1 MLLTGMQLGH
11 FRLKDLIGRSAN
23 DVYLADD
30 LRLPGREVA
39 IKIAQSDLA
48 SFSTDG
54 DLKQAVN
61 QFKKEAQ
68 IVGSLRHPNILPL
81 FEYGEEI
88 QHATVFTYLVM
99 PYIKDGTLER
109 WVRQRTGSFRNM
121 LPLQEVGA
129 IIRVAADALQC
140 AHNQGVIHRDVKPTN
155 FLIDNK
161 TSDLSNPH
169 ILLADFGIAKISG
182 IDLTTRA
189 IGTFAYMAPEQWEG
203 HPTKAGDQYSLAII
217 AYQLLTG
224 HLPFTGDTLELYRQ
238 HSQQDPFPPSRLKP
252 TLSAAIDAVILRALA
267 KNPAARYPT
276 ITQFAEAL
284 QAAILQP
291 PPPLNVP
298 LTIKAS
304 EAKTGLTT
312 TVAIPGGQPLLVSI
326 PPNAQHG
333 QIIRLDGKGPLH
345 NDGSRG
351 VVIVTLTVISDK
363 AKGKVH
369 VLHNIHTSPS
379 RFKKMLLTSLAL
391 LVIVGAASTLYF
403 TWSSQTQA
411 AATATARATALAYAP
426 TATHIAQIHAIA
438 TTTAR
443 AHAQATA
450 TAGVIQTATAGQPT
464 YDDPLN
470 NANNPATKNAAWD
483 GLDGSSTTCSFQQ
496 DGYHILASSTTQ
508 PQPCLESNQK
518 YQNVVI
524 TVDMVIKSNVSSAGL
539 LFHVQNDTNSSS
551 GYFFEV
557 SPSQGIYKI
566 SFLDCGTCKLL
577 QGWTASPGIRSGQS
591 SNTLQV
597 IVNNNDFKFYINGI
611 FLKEITDSTYTT
623 GGLGFA
629 CYDSNDAGEAVFSNL
644 NVYPSAQ
651 S

>member
-23 DVYLADD
+23 DVYRADD
-30 LRLPGREVA
+30 IRLPGREVA

-48 SFSTDG
+48 SFSTNG

-68 IVGSLRHPNILPL
+68 IVGGLRHPNILPL

-88 QHATVFTYLVM
+88 QDATVFTYLVM

-109 WVRQRTGSFRNM
+109 WVKQRTGSFRNM

-224 HLPFTGDTLELYRQ
+224 HLPFTGNTLELFRQ
-238 HSQQDPFPPSRLKP
+238 HCQEDPLPPSRLKP
-252 TLSAAIDAVILRALA
+252 TLSAAIDTVILRALA

-291 PPPLNVP
+291 SPPLNVP

-312 TVAIPGGQPLLVSI
+312 TVAIPGGQPLPVYI
-326 PPNAQHG
+326 PPNAQDG
-333 QIIRLDGKGPLH
+333 QIIRLDGKGTLH

-351 VVIVTLTVISDK
+351 AVIVTLTVISDK
-363 AKGKVH
+363 VR
-369 VLHNIHTSPS
+369 VLGTVATSP
-379 RFKKMLLTSLAL
+379 RKTKRVFLAGLAL
-391 LVIVGAASTLYF
+391 LFILGSTIPIYFIWNTHNQMVASLNASAISDTHA
-403 TWSSQTQA
+403 TATSIA
-411 AATATARATALAYAP
+411 IRDATATAF
-426 TATHIAQIHAIA
+426 
-438 TTTAR
+438 
-443 AHAQATA
+443 AHAAA
-450 TAGVIQTATAGQPT
+450 TAGVIQTATAGQFT
-464 YDDPLN
+464 YHDPLN
-470 NANNPATKNAAWD
+470 DANNTATQNAAWD
-483 GLDGSSTTCSFQQ
+483 GLDGSSSFCSFQQ
-496 DGYHILASSTTQ
+496 DGYHILASSSTTQ
-508 PQPCLESNQK
+508 PQPCLESNQQ

-524 TVDMVIKSNVSSAGL
+524 TVDMVIKSNVASGGL
-539 LFHVQNDTNSSS
+539 LFHVQNDAKSSS
-551 GYFFEV
+551 YFFEV
-557 SPSQGIYKI
+557 SPGNGQYKI
-566 SFLDCGTCKLL
+566 SLFDCDTCK
-577 QGWTASPGIRSGQS
+577 QAIQDWTASPSILHGQS

-597 IVNNNDFKFYINGI
+597 IVNNNDFKFYVNGI
-611 FLKEITDSTYTT
+611 FLTEFPNTTVTSMYTT
-623 GGLGFA
+623 GVLGLA
-629 CYDSNDAGEAVFSNL
+629 CYDKNNAGEAVFSNL
-644 NVYPSAQ
+644 NVYSA
-651 S
+651 

>member
-30 LRLPGREVA
+30 IRLPGREVA
-39 IKIAQSDLA
+39 IKLAQSDLA

-61 QFKKEAQ
+61 QFKQEAQ
-68 IVGSLRHPNILPL
+68 IVGGLRHPNILPL

-88 QHATVFTYLVM
+88 QYATIFTYLVM

-109 WVRQRTGSFRNM
+109 WVKQRTGSFRNM

-140 AHNQGVIHRDVKPTN
+140 AHNQNVMHRDVKPSN

-189 IGTFAYMAPEQWEG
+189 IGTFSYMAPEQWEG

-217 AYQLLTG
+217 TYQLLTG
-224 HLPFTGDTLELYRQ
+224 HLPFTGNTLELYRQ
-238 HSQQDPFPPSRLKP
+238 HSQQDPLPPSRLKP
-252 TLSAAIDAVILRALA
+252 TLSAAIDTVILRALA

-298 LTIKAS
+298 LTIKAA
-304 EAKTGLTT
+304 EAKAGLTT
-312 TVAIPGGQPLLVSI
+312 TVAIPGGQPLSVSI
-326 PPNAQHG
+326 PPNAQDG
-333 QIIRLDGKGPLH
+333 QIIRLDGKGTLH

-351 VVIVTLTVISDK
+351 TIIITLTVIPDK
-363 AKGKVH
+363 AKGKVRSFH
-369 VLHNIHTSPS
+369 DDDTLPWKASKI
-379 RFKKMLLTSLAL
+379 FFASLAL
-391 LVIVGAASTLYF
+391 LIILGSTIPIYFIWNTHNQMIAALN
-403 TWSSQTQA
+403 
-411 AATATARATALAYAP
+411 ATATSNTRATA
-426 TATHIAQIHAIA
+426 TSN
-438 TTTAR
+438 
-443 AHAQATA
+443 AHATA
-450 TAGVIQTATAGQPT
+450 TGIANRDATAIAFAHATATVGVIQTAIAGPPT
-464 YDDPLN
+464 YHDPLN

-483 GLDGSSTTCSFQQ
+483 NGRTFCSFQQ
-496 DGYHILASSTTQ
+496 DGYHISASSRTTQ

-524 TVDMVIKSNVSSAGL
+524 TVDMSIKSHVSSGGL
-539 LFHVQNDTNSSS
+539 LFYVQNDTKSS
-551 GYFFEV
+551 YFFEV
-557 SPSQGIYKI
+557 SPSLGAYKI
-566 SFLDCGTCKLL
+566 SLFDCACKALL
-577 QGWTASPGIRSGQS
+577 GWTASPGIQHGQS
-591 SNTLQV
+591 MNTLQV
-597 IVNNNDFKFYINGI
+597 IVNNNDFKFYVNGI
-611 FLKEITDSTYTT
+611 FLKEITDSTYTI
-623 GGLGFA
+623 GGLGLA
-629 CYDSNDAGEAVFSNL
+629 CYDYGHGGEAVFSNL
-644 NVYPSAQ
+644 KVYSA
-651 S
+651 

>member
-30 LRLPGREVA
+30 VRLPGREVA

-68 IVGSLRHPNILPL
+68 IVGNLRHPNILPL

-88 QHATVFTYLVM
+88 HQATVFTYLVM

-140 AHNQGVIHRDVKPTN
+140 AHNQNVIHRDVKPSN

-169 ILLADFGIAKISG
+169 LLLADFGIAKISG

-224 HLPFTGDTLELYRQ
+224 QLPFTGNTLELWRQ
-238 HSQQDPFPPSRLKP
+238 HSKEEPFPPSRLKP
-252 TLSAAIDAVILRALA
+252 ALSAAIDTVILRALA
-267 KNPAARYPT
+267 KKPADRYPT

-291 PPPLNVP
+291 PPPLNIP
-298 LTIKAS
+298 LTIKVS

-312 TVAIPGGQPLLVSI
+312 TVAIPGGQPLPVYI

-333 QIIRLDGKGPLH
+333 QIIRLDGKGTLH

-351 VVIVTLTVISDK
+351 AVIVTLTVIPDLDK
-363 AKGKVH
+363 TKDKVR
-369 VLHNIHTSPS
+369 VLHNIRTSPS
-379 RFKKMLLTSLAL
+379 KFKKMLLTSLAL
-391 LVIVGAASTLYF
+391 LIIVAAAIPLYF

-411 AATATARATALAYAP
+411 AATATVKATTLAYAP

-438 TTTAR
+438 TAT
-443 AHAQATA
+443 AHAATA
-450 TAGVIQTATAGQPT
+450 TAGVIRTATAGHPG

-470 NANNPATKNAAWD
+470 NVNNPDTKSAAWD
-483 GLDGSSTTCSFQQ
+483 GLDGSDTFCSFQP
-496 DGYHILASSTTQ
+496 DGYHILASSPTTQ
-508 PQPCLESNQK
+508 PQPCLESTQN
-518 YQNVVI
+518 YQNGVI
-524 TVDMVIKSNVSSAGL
+524 TVDMVIKSNVASGGL
-539 LFHVQNDTNSSS
+539 LFHVQNDMKSSS
-551 GYFFEV
+551 YFFEV
-557 SPSQGIYKI
+557 SPSKGQYKI
-566 SFLDCGTCKLL
+566 SLFDCDNCKSLG
-577 QGWTASPGIRSGQS
+577 GWTPSPSIHRGQNK
-591 SNTLQV
+591 NTLQV
-597 IVNNNDFKFYINGI
+597 IINNNVFKFYMNGI
-611 FLKEITDSTYTT
+611 FLTEIPDSTYTT
-623 GGLGFA
+623 GSLGLA
-629 CYDSNDAGEAVFSNL
+629 CYDRIDHVGEAIFSNL
-644 NVYPSAQ
+644 KVYPSA
-651 S
+651 